1 MIFSTSADFMRI
13 LSQSIPSGAKVHKNF
28 LPLLRTILGLAAMVY
43 LIQSIYQVYISD
55 SHFWTGFWQFS
66 PLSALLLFI
75 VLLMMPLNWG
85 IEMIKWRIL
94 TRKIEKLST
103 AKIAK
108 SILIGISL
116 GMITPRRTGEFAGR
130 IMMLS
135 PGNRL
140 KGLLLNTAGS
150 MSQLFITLLWGTAG
164 LIAIL
169 KFLPE
174 EKLLNSPGF
183 MLNYDLI
190 LTLGI
195 IFTLSIPI
203 LIGFLSNSGFRLR
216 NNSRIASH
224 LNNLFDTFSCLS
236 VNDLLG
242 LFMLSFVRY
251 IVFVFQFWILMIVA
265 GLHVPV
271 IDFFA
276 LAAVIYLLMALIP
289 LSAIWELGVRGS
301 VALFVFGLYFP
312 EGILFQPAVIA
323 ASTGLWII
331 NLALPA
337 LAGSI
342 LTMGISFRNQI
353 QDA

>member
-1 MIFSTSADFMRI
+1 MRI
-13 LSQSIPSGAKVHKNF
+13 LSQSIPLGANVHKNF
-28 LPLLRTILGLAAMVY
+28 LPILRVVLGLAAMVY
-43 LIQSIYQVYISD
+43 LFHTIYQLYISE
-55 SHFWTGFWQFS
+55 SQSWTVFFQFS
-66 PLSALLLFI
+66 PLSVSLLFVVLLL
-75 VLLMMPLNWG
+75 MPLNWG
-85 IEMIKWRIL
+85 IEMIKWKIL
-94 TRKIEKLST
+94 TSKIEELST
-103 AKIAK
+103 LKIAK

-116 GMITPRRTGEFAGR
+116 GMITPKRTGEFAGR

-140 KGLLLNTAGS
+140 KGLLINSAGS
-150 MSQLFITLLWGTAG
+150 MSQLFITLFWGTTG

-174 EKLLNSPGF
+174 GKLLKSPGI
-183 MLNYDLI
+183 MLNYDII

-195 IFTLSIPI
+195 IFTLSIPVI
-203 LIGFLSNSGFRLR
+203 IGFLSNSGFRLR
-216 NNSRIASH
+216 NKSRIASH
-224 LNNLFDTFSCLS
+224 LNNLFNTFSCLS
-236 VNDLLG
+236 INDLLG

-271 IDFFA
+271 TDFFN

-301 VALFVFGLYFP
+301 VALFVFGMYFP
-312 EGILFQPAVIA
+312 EGILFQPVVIA

-337 LAGSI
+337 IAGSI
-342 LTMGISFRNQI
+342 MAMRSNFCYQI
-353 QDA
+353 QNE